1 MTLGPDAFRRS
12 PPVTRWWAFLFVE
25 IGRTLPMLATAVAG
39 LIMAISMCA
48 PPGPVAM
55 ETVRRGLRGGF
66 RPALNVQLGSII
78 GDVTWC
84 GLALIGLAPLAQIGW
99 VRVILAVAGVGVLL
113 YLGAVGLR
121 DAFAARQAVAVA
133 ASPHETKGAFRSGL
147 AISMANPMAIGYWL
161 SVGGALVATGVAGGT
176 PAQTTAFILGF
187 VGGTVAWAFLMA
199 FAVRWSSVI
208 LSPLAF
214 RGLTLASSVA
224 LVVFGILLA
233 VRMFEPLL

>member
-1 MTLGPDAFRRS
+1 M
-12 PPVTRWWAFLFVE
+12 V
-25 IGRTLPMLATAVAG
+25 ATAIAG

-84 GLALIGLAPLAQIGW
+84 CLALIGLAPLVEIGW
-99 VRVILAVAGVGVLL
+99 VRVVLTVVGVGVLL
-113 YLGAVGLR
+113 YLGAVGVR
-121 DAFAARQAVAVA
+121 DAFAARAAAAKSPAA
-133 ASPHETKGAFRSGL
+133 ASPHESKGAFRSGM

-176 PAQTTAFILGF
+176 PALTTAFILGF
-187 VGGTVAWAFLMA
+187 IIGTVAWAFLMA
-199 FAVRWSSVI
+199 IAVRWSTVI
-208 LSPLAF
+208 LSPIAF

-224 LVVFGILLA
+224 LVVFGVLLA
-233 VRMFEPLL
+233 VRMVEPLL